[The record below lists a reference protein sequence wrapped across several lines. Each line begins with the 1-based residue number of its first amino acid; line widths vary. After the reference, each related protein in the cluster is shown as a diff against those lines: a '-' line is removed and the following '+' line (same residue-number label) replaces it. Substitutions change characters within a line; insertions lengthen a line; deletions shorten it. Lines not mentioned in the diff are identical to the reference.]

1 MTSIEGLCFL
11 RIILM
16 SLHDV
21 NLQALLSVTSQC
33 CRRTVVG
40 SPRIDPPRPDAPGSD
55 LGNRGRDVTA
65 NPRRR
70 PRAPPLRPRARRK
83 EVTVRGQERTRFGG
97 HEGSGS
103 PGGRRLPSGAL
114 AEPHRSNAQTF
125 GTLPGRGDP
134 ADVHSKSS
142 RPFQGGGGRRG
153 CSRFPDLPAILGGK
167 GRVKCQIDENCIG
180 ARTATRGSSRANRAT
195 AAPSS
200 FINRTRPRAAGF
212 PLLIW

>member
-70 PRAPPLRPRARRK
+70 ARAPPQRPRARRK

-125 GTLPGRGDP
+125 GTLPGAATLPTSIQSRAGHFRAAAAGAGARASPISLLFLAAKD
-134 ADVHSKSS
+134 ARNAKSTRIVS
-142 RPFQGGGGRRG
+142 EPERRHVVPRARTGRRPRLHHSSTERALG
-153 CSRFPDLPAILGGK
+153 RPAFP
-167 GRVKCQIDENCIG
+167 C
-180 ARTATRGSSRANRAT
+180 
-195 AAPSS
+195 
-200 FINRTRPRAAGF
+200 
-212 PLLIW
+212 